1 MMLLIKVFCTF
12 LYNSELPGLW
22 ISLLSFLQNI
32 RVFQS
37 RAHLDFLYL
46 EKNFYW
52 WMYIWIYICKFVVPT
67 KNY

>member
-22 ISLLSFLQNI
+22 ISLPSFSQNI

-37 RAHLDFLYL
+37 RAHLGFPLSGKEFLL
-46 EKNFYW
+46 VDVHLD
-52 WMYIWIYICKFVVPT
+52 IHL
-67 KNY
+67 